1 MIGIWAGGAV
11 LIGLTFG
18 PAGWPL
24 VVATGTLALFAR
36 RGTGPGTITRL
47 VMVTVLI
54 CLAGVGM
61 VRAGSVAPIPSL
73 AGMGDVD
80 RVEGRVISP
89 VQTDLR
95 YQHVEIELLRVRA
108 VDVWSDQAGIVRII
122 APASPRVAYGDV
134 VGLTGDL
141 TPTEDSESGY
151 RSYLEQHGVSGTVFA
166 RTIWVEE
173 SGAGVRRALYGFG
186 AELAERL
193 RRAVPG
199 DSGILLGG
207 LVVGDDSA
215 LSGEID
221 EAFRKT
227 GMSHITAVSGSNLAL
242 VVVLLMAVGN
252 PAGLRRRL
260 VWLGAV
266 TAAIWLYAAVT
277 GLEPP
282 VVRAALMATI
292 ALLAIPFG
300 RRPDYLT
307 AAVLSAAGMVLYD
320 PRLVDDIGFQL
331 SLSASVALAAVA
343 AGVSIAS
350 PVGTV
355 RVAINGSIVAQ
366 VATLP
371 ITMATFGSASLVSIP
386 VNLLVGPL
394 VGVAF
399 PVAFAGALLGDV
411 SPLAGDALITVAGWL
426 GDLILLVIDGFG
438 RLPFASIAVPG
449 LTTSGRVA
457 LLLVAVAVV
466 VVVSED
472 GRRWLRRVARP
483 RGDAG
488 ITPETDVPR

>member
-1 MIGIWAGGAV
+1 VIGIWAGGAV
-11 LIGLTFG
+11 LIGLAFG

-24 VVATGTLALFAR
+24 IVATGPLALLAL
-36 RGTGPGTITRL
+36 RGTAPGTVTRS
-47 VMVTVLI
+47 VIVTVLI

-61 VRAGSVAPIPSL
+61 VRAGSVPPTPSL
-73 AGMGDVD
+73 VGMAEVD

-95 YQHVEIELLRVRA
+95 YQHIEIRLLRVRA
-108 VDVWSDQAGIVRII
+108 DDVWSNWAGIVRIV

-141 TPTEDSESGY
+141 TPIEDSETGY
-151 RSYLEQHGVSGTVFA
+151 RSYLGQRGVSGSVFA

-173 SGAGVRRALYGFG
+173 SGSGVRRALYGFG
-186 AELAERL
+186 ADLAERL

-199 DSGILLGG
+199 DSGILLAG

-215 LSGEID
+215 LSD
-221 EAFRKT
+221 EMAQAFRDT

-242 VVVLLMAVGN
+242 VVVLLMAAGGPV
-252 PAGLRRRL
+252 GLRRRL
-260 VWLGAV
+260 GWLIAV
-266 TAAIWLYAAVT
+266 TVAIWLYAAVT

-292 ALLAIPFG
+292 AILAIPFG

-307 AAVLSAAGMVLYD
+307 AAVLSAAAMALYD
-320 PRLVDDIGFQL
+320 PRLIHDIGFQL
-331 SLSASVALAAVA
+331 SMSASVALAAVA
-343 AGVSIAS
+343 AGVAIAS
-350 PVGTV
+350 PGGAA

-371 ITMATFGSASLVSIP
+371 ITMAAFGSVSLVSIP
-386 VNLLVGPL
+386 LNLLVGPL

-399 PVAFAGALLGDV
+399 PVAFAGALLGAV
-411 SPLAGDALITVAGWL
+411 SPPAGEAVITVAGRV

-438 RLPFASIAVPG
+438 RMPFASMAVPG
-449 LTTSGRVA
+449 LTTAGKTLF
-457 LLLVAVAVV
+457 LLLSVAVV

-472 GRRWLRRVARP
+472 GRRWLWRVARP
-483 RGDAG
+483 GGDAG
-488 ITPETDVPR
+488 ITQKTNVPR

>member
-11 LIGLTFG
+11 LIGLAFG

-24 VVATGTLALFAR
+24 IVVTGPLALLAL
-36 RGTGPGTITRL
+36 RGTAPGTATRS
-47 VMVTVLI
+47 VIVSVLI
-54 CLAGVGM
+54 CLAGLGM
-61 VRAGSVAPIPSL
+61 IRAGSVPPTPSL
-73 AGMGDVD
+73 AGMGAVD
-80 RVEGRVISP
+80 RVEGRVVSL

-95 YQHVEIELLRVRA
+95 YQHVEIRLLRVRA
-108 VDVWSDQAGIVRII
+108 DDIWSDQGGVVRIV

-141 TPTEDSESGY
+141 TPGEDSESGY
-151 RSYLEQHGVSGTVFA
+151 RSYLEQHGVSGSVFA

-186 AELAERL
+186 ADLAERL

-207 LVVGDDSA
+207 LVVGDDRA
-215 LSGEID
+215 LSAD
-221 EAFRKT
+221 MKQAFRDT

-260 VWLGAV
+260 VWLLAV
-266 TAAIWLYAAVT
+266 TVAIWLYAAVT

-282 VVRAALMATI
+282 VVRAALMATV

-307 AAVLSAAGMVLYD
+307 AAVLSAAAMALYD
-320 PRLVDDIGFQL
+320 PRLTDDIGFQL

-350 PVGTV
+350 PGGAV

-366 VATLP
+366 IATLP
-371 ITMATFGSASLVSIP
+371 ITMVAFGSVSLVSIP
-386 VNLLVGPL
+386 LNLVVGPL

-399 PVAFAGALLGDV
+399 PVAFAGALLGTV
-411 SPLAGDALITVAGWL
+411 SPPTGEALITVAGWL

-438 RLPFASIAVPG
+438 QLPFASIAAPG
-449 LTTSGRVA
+449 LTISGRVA
-457 LLLVAVAVV
+457 LLLAAVAVV
-466 VVVSED
+466 VLVSED
-472 GRRWLRRVARP
+472 GRRWLWRVARP
-483 RGDAG
+483 SGDAG
-488 ITPETDVPR
+488 TPPKVDVPR